1 MPEWDTIVCDT
12 FENNDWGWYE
22 GNEESDISIIDVSI
36 DGGQYIIDVA
46 GKPRSGYKGG
56 VLQWFGIAK
65 AQNFMA
71 SMNGKIS
78 SKNRG
83 VGWGFTFRGLGN
95 DLYFFI
101 IGKEGWYRLDMLKN
115 GDWFYPIKTKT
126 NSAIK
131 WDDTNNLSVVIEGD
145 KFEFYVN
152 GTLIDSYESD
162 QAFGDEISLVVTADE
177 GASATF
183 SLTMF

>member
-1 MPEWDTIVCDT
+1 MA
-12 FENNDWGWYE
+12 
-22 GNEESDISIIDVSI
+22 SI
-36 DGGQYIIDVA
+36 DG
-46 GKPRSGYKGG
+46 
-56 VLQWFGIAK
+56 
-65 AQNFMA
+65 
-71 SMNGKIS
+71 KIT

-83 VGWGFTFRGLGN
+83 VGWGFTFRGQGN

-115 GDWFYPIKTKT
+115 GNWFYPIKTKT

-131 WDDTNNLSVVIEGD
+131 WDDTNNLSIVIEGE

-183 SLTMF
+183 TFDNALVKIGQ